1 MPLDANDV
9 WSRDLRRRKEPNTDD
24 LRDAPALD
32 IARRLIVR
40 GAKIIAHDPIAMDR
54 ARAENKLQGLSFNET
69 ANEVFE
75 GADAVVLATE
85 WQQYKS
91 LPFSRLVRSRHVPI
105 FVDGRNF
112 LNARKMTNAGFRYVG
127 IGR

>member
-1 MPLDANDV
+1 
-9 WSRDLRRRKEPNTDD
+9 
-24 LRDAPALD
+24 
-32 IARRLIVR
+32 LIVR
-40 GAKIIAHDPIAMDR
+40 GAKILPHHPIAMDR
-54 ARAENKLQGLSFNET
+54 ARAENKLQGLSFKET

-75 GADAVVLATE
+75 SADAVVLATE

-91 LPFSRLVRSRHVPI
+91 LPFSRLVRSMHVPI